1 MTTRAQPSPNRG
13 LDGAALTYAAE
24 GICKSFSGVSV
35 LADVNVEFRAGEVH
49 TLLGENGAGKST
61 LLKIMAGVYTHD
73 AGELRLNG
81 ESLHGL
87 SPRDAQRH
95 GVYLVP
101 QEPRLMPDLSVAEN
115 VYLGALPRGALRFNV
130 GWRSMADN
138 ARELLSAV
146 GLHVSPRALAGDLSL
161 AQQQLVEC
169 ARALAHGCRVVFF
182 DESTSPL
189 TAYDADRLF
198 QLMHQLRDDGLA
210 LGFISHR
217 LDEVEAISDRITVLR
232 DGRVVGEAARGAI
245 TRAEMTRLMVG
256 RELVT
261 TSRAAREQ
269 AAAAA
274 TRVLDVRNLS
284 SPPQVKDMTVQ
295 VRAGEIVGFAGLV
308 GSGRTEFAE
317 AVFGLRAFTGAIA
330 IDGRAE
336 SRTSPRKSIDHGLVY
351 LAEDRGRNGVFA
363 EVDLSRNVTASTIR
377 RLPRQLRVLLRL
389 SEERSIARDALH
401 STRVKA
407 ATMAAPIKTLSGG
420 NQQRALFA
428 RWILANPKVA
438 ILDEPT
444 RGVDVGAKEG
454 IYQIIEQLAKNGVG
468 VLVISSE
475 MEELIRL
482 CDRVYVAYEGRITGE
497 LLGDDIS
504 LESMGRFAVGVT

>member
-1 MTTRAQPSPNRG
+1 MTTRAQPSPSPG
-13 LDGAALTYAAE
+13 VGGVALTYAAE
-24 GICKSFSGVSV
+24 GIRKSFSGVSV
-35 LADVNVEFRAGEVH
+35 LADVSVAFRAGEVH

-61 LLKIMAGVYTHD
+61 LLKIMSGVYTHD

-81 ESLHGL
+81 ELLHGL

-115 VYLGALPRGALRFNV
+115 VYLGALPRGAFRFNV
-130 GWRSMADN
+130 GWRSMADH
-138 ARELLSAV
+138 AHELLSAV
-146 GLHVSPRALAGDLSL
+146 GLHVSPRSLAGDLSL

-198 QLMHQLRDDGLA
+198 QLMQQLRGEGLA

-232 DGRVVGEAARGAI
+232 DGRVVGEAERGAI

-256 RELVT
+256 RELAT

-269 AAAAA
+269 VAPAKP
-274 TRVLDVRNLS
+274 VLDVRHLS

-317 AVFGLRAFTGAIA
+317 AVFGLRAFNGSIA
-330 IDGRAE
+330 IDGRP
-336 SRTSPRKSIDHGLVY
+336 SGRQTPRKSIDRRLVY

-377 RLPRQLRVLLRL
+377 RLPRQLRVLMRL
-389 SEERSIARDALH
+389 AEERSIARDALH

-407 ATMAAPIKTLSGG
+407 ATMSAPIKTLSGG

-454 IYQIIEQLAKNGVG
+454 IYQIIEQLARNGVG

-504 LESMGRFAVGVT
+504 LESMGRLAVGAT